1 MIILNNDDVFITGNL
16 ENLLPSI
23 SQILDDYDKMQSSI
37 LQSLNTEDY
46 NGSVRDAFSRYR
58 AIEVRKN
65 ALKEITYALAKME
78 SKLSEY

>member
-1 MIILNNDDVFITGNL
+1 M
-16 ENLLPSI
+16 
-23 SQILDDYDKMQSSI
+23 DDYDKMQSSI
-37 LQSLNTEDY
+37 LQSLNTGDY